1 MRKTHHL
8 LAAAM
13 AAAALLAGGA
23 ARADVSVSF
32 VKPEEFTDV
41 PRSQIER
48 ERLQNEFARYLAT
61 LGKQL
66 PAGQNLKIEVL
77 DIDLA
82 GQLWPR
88 RSGGDDI
95 RIMRGGADWPQMR
108 LRYTLEENGQ
118 TLRSGEERL
127 SNMNYQQRMGR
138 YSDSDPLRYEKQ
150 MVDDWFGKTI
160 VPKAGAG
167 R

>member
-1 MRKTHHL
+1 MRLMTKPL
-8 LAAAM
+8 LAAALS
-13 AAAALLAGGA
+13 LLASGA
-23 ARADVSVSF
+23 AWADVSVTF
-32 VKPEEFTDV
+32 VKPEEFTDM

-48 ERLQNEFARYLAT
+48 ERLQKDFAQYFASLN
-61 LGKQL
+61 KQL

-88 RSGGDDI
+88 RSGGEDI
-95 RIMRGGADWPQMR
+95 RIMRGGADWPRMH

-118 TLRSGEERL
+118 TLRSGDERL

-138 YSDSDPLRYEKQ
+138 HSDSDALRYEKQ
-150 MVDDWFGKTI
+150 MIDEWFGKTI
-160 VPKAGAG
+160 VPKVAS

>member
-1 MRKTHHL
+1 MRLMTKPL
-8 LAAAM
+8 LAAAL
-13 AAAALLAGGA
+13 ALLASGA
-23 ARADVSVSF
+23 AWADVSVTF
-32 VKPEEFTDV
+32 VKPEEFTDM

-48 ERLQNEFARYLAT
+48 ERLQKDFAQYFASLN
-61 LGKQL
+61 KQL

-88 RSGGDDI
+88 RSGGEDI

-118 TLRSGEERL
+118 TLRSGDERL

-138 YSDSDPLRYEKQ
+138 HSDSDALRYEKQ
-150 MVDDWFGKTI
+150 MIDEWFGKTI
-160 VPKAGAG
+160 VPKVAS